1 MKNLITL
8 LILIS
13 FSFALMAQ
21 NADTTGTAANPD
33 KSRPT
38 KKDTTRIRLGNKGIA
53 IMEDSTGTSVK
64 ITEINKNDENNET
77 EVTVND
83 DSKANE
89 GKESRKRS
97 KFKGHWSGI
106 DLGFNDFM
114 NSDLTMTRKP
124 GAEYMDLN
132 TGRSWNVN
140 LNVMQYSF
148 GFGTDVIGLVTGLGF
163 EFNDYHFDGNNSIMK
178 DSVGN
183 ITSLDYTKLNISLDK
198 SKLSTVYLTV
208 PLLLEF
214 QVPHGASH
222 NKRFHVAAGVIGG
235 LKLGSHTKVV
245 YYANSKRQK
254 DKVRDDFNINALR
267 YGLTARVGYHGLNL
281 YANYYPTPLFE
292 KDKGPELNPFAVGLS
307 LGF

>member
-13 FSFALMAQ
+13 FSLALMAQ

-33 KSRPT
+33 KSQPT

-64 ITEINKNDENNET
+64 ITEINKNDDNNET

-83 DSKANE
+83 DNNANE
-89 GKESRKRS
+89 DRESRKRS

-140 LNVMQYSF
+140 LNIMQYSF

-183 ITSLDYTKLNISLDK
+183 IAPLDYTKLNINLDK

-214 QVPHGASH
+214 QLPHGASH
-222 NKRFHVAAGVIGG
+222 NKRFHIAAGVIGG

-245 YYANSKRQK
+245 YYENSKKQK

-292 KDKGPELNPFAVGLS
+292 KDKGPELYPFAVGLS